1 MHPFR
6 FAVHARGASSAVEW
20 THLAR
25 RAEELG
31 YQALYM
37 PDHLRWQL
45 SPVAAL
51 TAAATVTQTL
61 RIGAYVFAN
70 DFRHPLMLARE
81 AATLD
86 VLSGGRF
93 EFGLGAGWLRS
104 DYEQLGLPYDRP
116 GLRIERM
123 AEALGVIKRLFAG
136 ERVDHHGRHYRLDG
150 ARLAP
155 APVQRPHPPIMLG
168 GGGARLLRLAAREAD
183 IVGFVPRLPGRPV
196 ISDATEAALARKVAI
211 VRDGAG
217 QRFDQLELNVFV
229 GDAGVIGLARPV
241 EATAAA
247 VKSVVPALV
256 GGSPYLLYGTLGQ
269 LRERLLRR
277 REALGI
283 SSYGIPQSAMEAL
296 APLVA
301 TLAGR

>member
-1 MHPFR
+1 MHEFR
-6 FAVHARGASSAVEW
+6 FAVHSRGTGSAEDW
-20 THLAR
+20 TRVAR

-31 YQALYM
+31 YHALYM

-51 TAAATVTQTL
+51 AAAAAVTRTL

-70 DFRHPLMLARE
+70 DFRHPLMLVRE

-93 EFGLGAGWLRS
+93 EFGLGAGWLQS
-104 DYEQLGLPYDRP
+104 DYQQLGLPYDRP

-123 AEALGVIKRLFAG
+123 AEALGIIKRLLTG
-136 ERVDHHGRHYRLDG
+136 ERVDHQGRHYRLDG

-155 APVQRPHPPIMLG
+155 MPVQSPHPPIMLG
-168 GGGARLLRLAAREAD
+168 GGGPRFLRLAAREAD
-183 IVGFVPRLPGRPV
+183 IVGFVPRLPGRPA
-196 ISDATEAALARKVAI
+196 ITDATEAALARKVAI
-211 VRDGAG
+211 VREAAG
-217 QRFDQLELNVFV
+217 ERFERLELNVFV
-229 GDAGVIGLARPV
+229 GDAGVIGLSRPV
-241 EATAAA
+241 DAA
-247 VKSVVPALV
+247 VAALKSVVPALV
-256 GGSPYLLYGTLGQ
+256 GGSPYLLYGTLGE

-277 REALGI
+277 REVLGI
-283 SSYGIPQSAMEAL
+283 SSYGIPEPAMEAL

-301 TLAGR
+301 ALAGR